1 MEKQNFEEK
10 LLRMTKPEVS
20 NLKHQ
25 DMLANAITKA
35 KDKSVLSW
43 WWLSIPLYI
52 VAMLLMKSAFIPNTT
67 LISNIHEL
75 AIKERYIS
83 ILFFLVVPIVFI
95 IVNLLSIRK
104 IYYLSGSP
112 KTLNFL
118 QTNWYNVLMLIL
130 SFLILLIYSL

>member
-1 MEKQNFEEK
+1 MEKQKFEEK

-20 NLKHQ
+20 DLKHQ
-25 DMLANAITKA
+25 DMLAYAITKA

>member
-10 LLRMTKPEVS
+10 LLRMTKPEVT
-20 NLKHQ
+20 NLRHQ

-52 VAMLLMKSAFIPNTT
+52 IAMLLMKSAFMPNTT

-75 AIKERYIS
+75 AIKEKYTS
-83 ILFFLVVPIVFI
+83 VLFFLVVPIVFI

-104 IYYLSGSP
+104 IYYLSGNP

-118 QTNWYNVLMLIL
+118 QTIWYNVLMLVLCI
-130 SFLILLIYSL
+130 LILLIYSL

>member
-1 MEKQNFEEK
+1 MEKQKFEEK

-20 NLKHQ
+20 DLKHQ